1 MRSALFLIAV
11 LVIAAIAAG
20 CGGRG
25 GQPPA
30 AESPAQS
37 PAPGASP
44 AAPGAPAG
52 PAQEILIIGKDNVY
66 EPANV
71 TISAGKEYTF
81 VFKNEGTTVHNIII
95 QAQAAAG
102 QDYASDIAVNAG
114 QESKFTV
121 KIDKD
126 GTYKMVCTYH
136 PEMVGE
142 LKVTR

>member
-1 MRSALFLIAV
+1 MRNALFIVAV
-11 LVIAAIAAG
+11 LLIAAIAAG

-30 AESPAQS
+30 AQPPAQS
-37 PAPGASP
+37 PAPAASP
-44 AAPGAPAG
+44 AAPGAPAVAG
-52 PAQEILIIGKDNVY
+52 EEITILGKDNLY

-71 TISAGKEYTF
+71 TISAGKEYTI

-95 QAQAAAG
+95 QAQAEAG
-102 QDYASDIAVNAG
+102 QDFASDIAVNAG
-114 QESKFTV
+114 QESRFKV